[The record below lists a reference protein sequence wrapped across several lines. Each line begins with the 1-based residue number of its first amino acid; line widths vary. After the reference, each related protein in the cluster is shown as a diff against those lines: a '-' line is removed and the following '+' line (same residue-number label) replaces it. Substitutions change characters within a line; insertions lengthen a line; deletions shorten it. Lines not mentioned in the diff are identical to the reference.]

1 MMNDLRLFFPFT
13 DDDALHSHMRLLII
27 IITTITI
34 YFFPKQATKAKA
46 TNIVVMEVRHRP
58 SLHQRVMASPTFWLH
73 SLGKE

>member
-1 MMNDLRLFFPFT
+1 MNDLRLFFPFT

-46 TNIVVMEVRHRP
+46 SDEYNIVVTP
-58 SLHQRVMASPTFWLH
+58 STNA
-73 SLGKE
+73 